1 VALKRGTWL
10 VALACLVAACDA
22 APSNQITVNVVTRCG
37 APQPPSQLPAPPSDP
52 HRDAFFSSHH
62 LPLLLNQGGP
72 VFQNP
77 HLVAVFFGDDP
88 LRQPTE
94 ALLQSYGCT
103 SFWREAV
110 SEYGVGDAT
119 FERSVVLPSF
129 PFIAGQA
136 QFDAWLIEQ
145 AGPLGLQTDE
155 RAFVFFPPRDAPV
168 PENPCQDEFGYH
180 GAISIDSREIAY
192 AVVNDCASSSDWTTP
207 MDLRSETLTH
217 ELIEMAVDPFP
228 LTRPGWRG
236 FDQESW
242 AIAPFADENADVC
255 VNNPVASTDYPFL
268 LASAWSNRR
277 ALAGMHPCSSR
288 TKPLALAMASQP
300 TVDLSG
306 GAADLVIDVYSDDPQ
321 RQYALAASGDT
332 LRRCVNLLP
341 QDSPGT
347 VVDGD
352 SRHYSVKL
360 LTANACD
367 PPNGLPDRFA
377 LTLYDL
383 SFNQIF
389 TSFVTVTGARP

>member
-1 VALKRGTWL
+1 
-10 VALACLVAACDA
+10 VALACLATACEA
-22 APSNQITVNVVTRCG
+22 APSNQLTVDVVTRCG
-37 APQPPSQLPAPPSDP
+37 APQPPGELPALPSDP
-52 HRDAFFSSHH
+52 HREAFFASHR

-72 VFQNP
+72 VFKNP

-88 LRQPTE
+88 LRRPTE

-110 SEYGVGDAT
+110 AEYGVGDAT

-145 AGPLGLQTDE
+145 AGPLGLRADE

-180 GAISIDSREIAY
+180 QSITIDSRSIDSREIAY
-192 AVVNDCASSSDWTTP
+192 AVVNDCASSSPWTTP

-228 LTRPGWRG
+228 LSRPGWRG

-242 AIAPFADENADVC
+242 AVAPYADENADVC
-255 VNNPVASTDYPFL
+255 INNPLSSTHYPFL

-300 TVDLSG
+300 NIDLSG
-306 GAADLVIDVYSDDPQ
+306 GTADLVIDVYSDDPQ
-321 RQYALAASGDT
+321 RQYVLGASGDT

-341 QDSPGT
+341 QGSLGT
-347 VVDGD
+347 MVDGD
-352 SRHYSVKL
+352 SRHYSVKVL
-360 LTANACD
+360 PANACD

-377 LTLYDL
+377 LTLYDQ
-383 SFNQIF
+383 SFSQSF
-389 TSFVTVTGARP
+389 TSFVTVIGARP